1 MLVCHLRCLCYIN
14 VWTNYITEYLFEM
27 QLRPVEYATK
37 QQNEQQNDIFMQ
49 TELRRSMN
57 RVTTTSILSV

>member
-1 MLVCHLRCLCYIN
+1 MDELY
-14 VWTNYITEYLFEM
+14 TEYLFEM